1 MNTPTTPADSSNAT
15 RPASKR
21 PGERRCFPFR
31 GCRKWRSL
39 PVIAAVTSTNPKP
52 RRSRQPGVLAAAVLT
67 SGLLAG
73 CGLHDP
79 AAAYYG
85 TTTSK
90 SSKAAVNPTPAP
102 ERGGTIPQSDKPQLA
117 VTAAS
122 ASPAAALERYA
133 NLACNWTWANV
144 AARQRQLVDE
154 SLGQARSNAQ
164 QALAELAADRTL
176 AANSI
181 VNRCQIVS
189 LARGAGPAKGQW
201 VLVLTQST
209 SGSADYSSLPATLH
223 VIYAATA
230 HESNGYTVTRW
241 AAQD

>member
-1 MNTPTTPADSSNAT
+1 MAVVTCTNLKFRRARAA
-15 RPASKR
+15 RP
-21 PGERRCFPFR
+21 
-31 GCRKWRSL
+31 
-39 PVIAAVTSTNPKP
+39 
-52 RRSRQPGVLAAAVLT
+52 LAASVLIG
-67 SGLLAG
+67 GLLAG
-73 CGLHDP
+73 CGLTDP
-79 AAAYYG
+79 GAAYYS

-117 VTAAS
+117 FTAAS

-133 NLACNWTWANV
+133 NLACDWTWANV
-144 AARQRQLVDE
+144 AARQRRLVDE
-154 SLGQARSNAQ
+154 SFGQARSNARQ
-164 QALAELAADRTL
+164 TLAELAADRTL

-189 LARGAGPAKGQW
+189 LAQGTGPAQGQW

-209 SGSADYSSLPATLH
+209 SGSAGYSSLPATLH

-241 AAQD
+241 AAQN

>member
-1 MNTPTTPADSSNAT
+1 MAVVSCTNLKLRRARAA
-15 RPASKR
+15 RP
-21 PGERRCFPFR
+21 
-31 GCRKWRSL
+31 
-39 PVIAAVTSTNPKP
+39 
-52 RRSRQPGVLAAAVLT
+52 LAASVLIG
-67 SGLLAG
+67 GLLAG
-73 CGLHDP
+73 CGLTDP
-79 AAAYYG
+79 GAAYYS

-90 SSKAAVNPTPAP
+90 SSKAAANPTPAP

-144 AARQRQLVDE
+144 AARQRRLVDE

-189 LARGAGPAKGQW
+189 LACGAGPAKGQW

-209 SGSADYSSLPATLH
+209 SGSADYSSLPATRH